1 MIFFNSDLG
10 GVETLLSLYLYLSIF
25 VFLTSLVGLIL
36 MRHNFIVLLM
46 AIELIF
52 FSVFLNF
59 VVFSCYL
66 DDAFGQIFGV
76 FILTAAA
83 AESSIGLSLLIL
95 YYRSRNILAT
105 DLINFLKG

>member
-1 MIFFNSDLG
+1 MFFFEITDSIEALI
-10 GVETLLSLYLYLSIF
+10 SLYLYLSVF

-36 MRHNFIVLLM
+36 MRHNLIVLLM

-52 FSVFLNF
+52 FSVFLNY

-66 DDAFGQIFGV
+66 DDASGQLFAIFV
-76 FILTAAA
+76 LTAAA
-83 AESSIGLSLLIL
+83 AESSIGLALLIL
-95 YYRSRNILAT
+95 YYRLRTVLAT